1 VSDERSL
8 QEKSQKCAP
17 PPRTPWAIL
26 FRIGVLVALNFGGLA
41 IMAEYRLMEILLA
54 PGGAEKMPSVG
65 VALLFLIGRA
75 GMYFFV
81 PGLVLVGIY
90 HLVWPWE
97 TRKRMRKRLLEERR
111 SRALREQ
118 GGDGVLLHD
127 PIEDDPAFREVI
139 ARAKELGK
147 LELKGREE
155 GEYFSSFQAKTQK
168 RILVKE
174 FGITWFSTGDL
185 NHGKYD

>member
-1 VSDERSL
+1 MTL

-41 IMAEYRLMEILLA
+41 VMAEYRMMEILLA

-90 HLVWPWE
+90 HLVCPWE
-97 TRKRMRKRLLEERR
+97 HPKRMRNRLLKERR
-111 SRALREQ
+111 ATALREQ
-118 GGDGVLLHD
+118 GGEGVLLHD
-127 PIEDDPAFREVI
+127 PIEDDPAFAEAL
-139 ARAKELGK
+139 ARAKGLAK
-147 LELKGREE
+147 SDLEGRDE
-155 GEYFSSFQAKTQK
+155 GDGYASLRSKTEK
-168 RILVKE
+168 RILKE
-174 FGITWFSTGDL
+174 QFGITWFSTGDL
-185 NHGKYD
+185 NHGKFD

>member
-1 VSDERSL
+1 MTL

-65 VALLFLIGRA
+65 LALLFLIGRT

-81 PGLVLVGIY
+81 PGLVLVGVY
-90 HLVWPWE
+90 HLVCPWE
-97 TRKRMRKRLLEERR
+97 RPKRMRKRLLKERR
-111 SRALREQ
+111 ATALREQ
-118 GGDGVLLHD
+118 GGKGVLLHD
-127 PIEDDPAFREVI
+127 PIEDDPAFREVL
-139 ARAKELGK
+139 ARSKELAK
-147 LELKGREE
+147 SELKGREE
-155 GEYFSSFQAKTQK
+155 GASFASLQAKTQK

-185 NHGKYD
+185 NHGKFD